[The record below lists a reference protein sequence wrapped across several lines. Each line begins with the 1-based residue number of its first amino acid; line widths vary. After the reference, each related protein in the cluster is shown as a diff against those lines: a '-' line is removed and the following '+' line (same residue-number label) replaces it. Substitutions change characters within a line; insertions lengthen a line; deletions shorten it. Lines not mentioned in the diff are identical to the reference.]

1 MNDMNSMFAVWVALY
16 GLAALGQ
23 PASSV
28 KYYEV
33 SGRSVAELRQAL
45 DRLRPAGPDG
55 KGHDALTTW
64 YVRWRYRTAAT
75 ATGCEFTS
83 FDTSLETNLTMPKWT
98 TENDAPAALVQLWR
112 DYMTALLV
120 HEEGH
125 KTIGVAAA
133 TAIGELRDK
142 VSRQMSCVEMR
153 RTIDKTANDLL
164 EQYRAKER
172 HYDAE
177 TSHGRT
183 QGARFP

>member
-1 MNDMNSMFAVWVALY
+1 MNSMFAVCVALY

-45 DRLRPAGPDG
+45 DRLRPVGPDG

-64 YVRWRYRTAAT
+64 HVRWRYRTVS
-75 ATGCEFTS
+75 TGAGCDFTS
-83 FDTSLETNLTMPKWT
+83 FDTSLETHTTMPKWA

-112 DYMTALLV
+112 DYVSALLV

-125 KTIGVAAA
+125 KTIAEAAA
-133 TAIGELRDK
+133 TAIRELRDK

-164 EQYRAKER
+164 EQHRAKER
-172 HYDAE
+172 QYDAE